1 MKTINLYS
9 LIFLLVAIFSF
20 CKSKKQSTTSNT
32 EQGISKNQSQT
43 TNNSTPITQTI
54 EPTIGLN
61 LGNKA
66 PEITFK
72 NLNDSVIALS
82 SIKGKL
88 ILIDFW
94 ASWCGPCRGENPT
107 VVKAYQNFK
116 DKKFKGG
123 NGFTVYSVSLDLDKT
138 KWKQAIEKDKLTWP
152 YHVSDLLM
160 WNSSVVSQYAIQGIP
175 YNVLVNENGI
185 IINKNLRGEQ
195 LITSLEKLIL
205 SP

>member
-1 MKTINLYS
+1 MNKSY
-9 LIFLLVAIFSF
+9 IFIVLLVVIFSF
-20 CKSKKQSTTSNT
+20 CKSKKQTTVVKIET
-32 EQGISKNQSQT
+32 E
-43 TNNSTPITQTI
+43 TNNQQSTISNQASV

-66 PEITFK
+66 PEISFK

-88 ILIDFW
+88 VLIDFW
-94 ASWCGPCRGENPT
+94 ASWCGPCRAENPS
-107 VVKAYQNFK
+107 VVKAYEKFK

-123 NGFTVYSVSLDLDKT
+123 NGFTIYSVSLDLDKA
-138 KWKQAIEKDKLTWP
+138 KWKQAIEKDKLSWP

-160 WNSSVVSQYAIQGIP
+160 WNSEVVAKYAIQGIP

-195 LITSLEKLIL
+195 LITSLENLTL
-205 SP
+205 TP

>member
-1 MKTINLYS
+1 MKKLY
-9 LIFLLVAIFSF
+9 IFILSIIVIFSF
-20 CKSKKQSTTSNT
+20 CKSKKQTAITQSTTQPNVTLS
-32 EQGISKNQSQT
+32 EVEGSQT
-43 TNNSTPITQTI
+43 TQTVQ
-54 EPTIGLN
+54 PTIGLN

-66 PEITFK
+66 PEIAFK

-94 ASWCGPCRGENPT
+94 ASWCGPCRGENPS

-116 DKKFKGG
+116 NKKFKGG

-138 KWKQAIEKDKLTWP
+138 KWKQAIEKDKLAWP